1 MKDFEMS
8 TWTRGPPPPYPSLT
22 KKGSLVFKLPSSLR
36 RGAGV
41 VADVK
46 MTIMRME
53 LAILSLMVSATALAQ
68 GPENVLLVVNKGSKD
83 SQAVGKFY
91 RERRGIP
98 AANVCTIKTFDQE
111 EIQRVFYEDEIRK
124 PIGEC
129 LTKRQLQD
137 QILYIV
143 LTKGVPIK
151 VKGEKDQKDD
161 HASVDSELTLLY
173 SEMLGAHPRLS
184 GNISNPYY
192 AAHAAGKFVRF
203 SHRDFP
209 LYLVTR
215 LDGYDVADVRALID
229 RGGRAPLAPT
239 KQGRFILDL
248 NYNDQSEGNRW
259 LREAAVALKDAG
271 VPDSSIELETT
282 QKFLTGEEGVMGYA
296 SWGSNDRAN
305 TSRLLGNQ
313 WLEGAIVSEYVST
326 NARTFEKPPANW
338 KIGKWTDPP
347 GTMFADSPQGLIA
360 DYIHEGVTGIA
371 GNVYEPYLQACV
383 RPQILFPAY
392 LRGHNLAE
400 SFYAAL
406 PCLSWQGVVIGD
418 PLTAPFAGPALPAE
432 ELHPPLDPATQ
443 LPKYFAAR
451 LAAAKARTKNVSS
464 NPSDSSESR
473 AKSRGK

>member
-1 MKDFEMS
+1 
-8 TWTRGPPPPYPSLT
+8 
-22 KKGSLVFKLPSSLR
+22 
-36 RGAGV
+36 V

-46 MTIMRME
+46 MTIMRKG
-53 LAILSLMVSATALAQ
+53 LALLTLMVTATALAQ
-68 GPENVLLVVNKGSKD
+68 GSENVLLVVNKGSKD

-143 LTKGVPIK
+143 LAKGVPIK
-151 VKGEKDQKDD
+151 IKGEEGIKDS

-192 AAHAAGKFVRF
+192 VAHAAGKFVRF

-229 RGGRAPLAPT
+229 RGVRVQRQDTPT
-239 KQGRFILDL
+239 TPPGGRFVLDL
-248 NYNDQSEGNRW
+248 NYDDQSEGNRW
-259 LREAAVALKDAG
+259 LREAAVALRLAG
-271 VPDSSIELETT
+271 IPESRIELETT

-305 TSRLLGNQ
+305 TSRVLGNQ

-360 DYIHEGVTGIA
+360 DYIHEGVTGIS
-371 GNVYEPYLQACV
+371 GNVYEPYLQACA

-392 LRGHNLAE
+392 IYGHNLAE

-432 ELHPPLDPATQ
+432 ELHPPLDPATR
-443 LPKYFAAR
+443 LPRFFAAR
-451 LAAAKARTKNVSS
+451 LAAAKARTKNVTS
-464 NPSDSSESR
+464 NPSASSESR
-473 AKSRGK
+473 ANSRGR